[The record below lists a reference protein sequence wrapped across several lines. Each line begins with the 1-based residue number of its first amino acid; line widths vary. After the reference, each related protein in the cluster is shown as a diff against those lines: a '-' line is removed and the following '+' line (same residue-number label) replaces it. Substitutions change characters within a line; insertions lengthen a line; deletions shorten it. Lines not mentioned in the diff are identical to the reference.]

1 MPSTPVA
8 SINVSL
14 SASRRIATADG
25 LAGFF
30 LIPWSPDTVSP
41 AATSNSLSSVSP
53 TSSGKLFGNP
63 RGDGVSR
70 LPALFPDDSP
80 QHRLG
85 REQSSFSFEILPR
98 SGEQGGSL
106 FQPARL
112 FVEELLQAALLART
126 RPAASAPVRSHPS
139 PSSRPSPATASGV
152 ASGRS
157 RRMTCGAPSP
167 SSPSAGPRDA

>member
-41 AATSNSLSSVSP
+41 ASTSNSLSSVSP
-53 TSSGKLFGNP
+53 TSSGSSSATP
-63 RGDGVSR
+63 RGDGVAR
-70 LPALFPDDSP
+70 FPALFPDDSP

-85 REQSSFSFEILPR
+85 REHSFFLFEILPC

-112 FVEELLQAALLART
+112 FVEELLQVSLLARVE
-126 RPAASAPVRSHPS
+126 APQPEILSDSDLV
-139 PSSRPSPATASGV
+139 SGD
-152 ASGRS
+152 R
-157 RRMTCGAPSP
+157 CQ
-167 SSPSAGPRDA
+167 DA